1 MSWRVKALHAA
12 GVGGITDAA
21 LSGKQPFVIG
31 HRGSCGVLPEH
42 TVEAYSLAVE
52 QGADFIECDVVVTKD
67 KCELSLAARTSSL
80 FCQVHHACH
89 ADCKLA
95 PHQPKQ
101 LGLR

>member
-1 MSWRVKALHAA
+1 MSGVLAANDNVVCVIMLPSVSTFPAGLLFVSWRVKALHAA

-42 TVEAYSLAVE
+42 TIEAYSLAVQ

-67 KCELSLAARTSSL
+67 KCD
-80 FCQVHHACH
+80 F
-89 ADCKLA
+89 
-95 PHQPKQ
+95 
-101 LGLR
+101 

>member
-1 MSWRVKALHAA
+1 MCLAHLLPMTTSSVGSCCRVSALFQPGLPFVSWRVKALHAA

-42 TVEAYSLAVE
+42 TIEAYSLAVQ

-67 KCELSLAARTSSL
+67 KCD
-80 FCQVHHACH
+80 F
-89 ADCKLA
+89 
-95 PHQPKQ
+95 
-101 LGLR
+101 